1 VGAAYQEITGEKSSS
16 SSPIPAEKSDPARIT
31 GAAAAIFESI
41 MENRQEKPPLYS
53 SRIIDAYIKLI
64 KTKYSHVNIGELLR
78 FAKMEP
84 YEVADQGHW
93 FTQEQINR
101 FHDRAVKVTG
111 NDRIAREAGR
121 YTASP
126 ESMGVM
132 RQYLLGFVSPT
143 KAYQRFGKT
152 MCNFTRSSLYESR
165 VLAANRVEITVTP
178 VKGVREK
185 PFQCENRIG
194 FMEAIAD
201 VFNNRSQHI
210 DHPECMFRNSTVCRY
225 VISWKKP
232 ASLSWRKMRD
242 YGILLLFP
250 LSGFSF
256 MLEGKAG
263 LLTVLPYSL
272 SVLLAVSLLAARSE
286 RKELTGAIRNL
297 RQSTDKLI
305 EQINVNYNNALL
317 TNEIGQAISKQTDID
332 ALLSDLALVLKKR
345 LDYDRGMI
353 LLADTEKK
361 HLFFRSGFGYTE
373 EQEKFLQKTAFHLT
387 RPESKG
393 VFVISFR
400 NQKPFLVNDFDEIRT
415 TLSMDSLAF
424 AKKMG
429 AQSFIVCP
437 IVCDGHSIGVL
448 AVDNVVSKKPLVQSN
463 MSLLMGIATIIGIS
477 IRNTML
483 NEAKERQF
491 KSTLQTLAAS
501 IDARD
506 TMTAGH
512 AEKVTEY
519 SLGICRELGL
529 SRDYSELIRVS
540 SLLHDY
546 GKIGIPDAVLKK
558 EGPLTDDEYRQVQSH
573 VEKTG
578 EILAQINF
586 EGIYRHVPEVAG
598 SHHEKIDGSGYPRG
612 LKGSEIPLGSKIIAV
627 ADFFEAITAK
637 RHYREPMPLAVAKRL
652 LKEKC
657 GTHFDRKVV
666 VAFFS
671 YLEKSGEMLVEKDA
685 ALVSAREHRSRRVP
699 CRMPVSFRVNGKAA
713 SGTGTDIS
721 TKGMYVAGED
731 DIEEGSAIELC
742 FSLPDSRR
750 LTIRAKGRVAW
761 VNSGERRVK
770 PVLPSGF
777 GVEFLNVEPD
787 RGSLRSFIGG

>member
-1 VGAAYQEITGEKSSS
+1 MEKRR
-16 SSPIPAEKSDPARIT
+16 EKI
-31 GAAAAIFESI
+31 
-41 MENRQEKPPLYS
+41 PLYS

-64 KTKYSHVNIGELLR
+64 RRKYSYVNIGELLHY
-78 FAKMEP
+78 AKMEP

-93 FTQEQINR
+93 FTQEQIDM
-101 FHDRAVKVTG
+101 FHDRAVKLTG
-111 NDRIAREAGR
+111 NDGIAREAGR

-126 ESMGVM
+126 DSIGVM
-132 RQYLLGFVSPT
+132 RQYILGFFSPT
-143 KAYQRFGKT
+143 KVYQGIGRT
-152 MCNFTRSSLYESR
+152 TSNFTRSSLYECR
-165 VLAANRVEITVTP
+165 VLAANRVEVTVTP

-201 VFNNRSQHI
+201 VFNTRSLHI
-210 DHPECMFRNSTVCRY
+210 EHPECMFRNSSVCRY
-225 VISWKKP
+225 VISWEKP
-232 ASLSWRKMRD
+232 VSASWRKTRD
-242 YGILLLFP
+242 YGILLLF
-250 LSGFSF
+250 LAGGISYLMEGWSGFLA
-256 MLEGKAG
+256 MLPFF
-263 LLTVLPYSL
+263 LL
-272 SVLLAVSLLAARSE
+272 LLLGVSLLAARSE
-286 RKELTGAIRNL
+286 RRELTGAL
-297 RQSTDKLI
+297 EHMRQSTDRLF

-317 TNEIGQAISKQTDID
+317 TNEIGQAISKQTDVD
-332 ALLSDLALVLKKR
+332 TLLGDLALVLKKR

-353 LLADTEKK
+353 LLADAGKK

-400 NQKPFLVNDFDEIRT
+400 DQKPYLVNDFDEIRT
-415 TLSMDSLAF
+415 TLSLNSLAF

-437 IVCDGHSIGVL
+437 IVCDGKSIGVL
-448 AVDNVVSKKPLVQSN
+448 AVDNIVSKKPLVQSN

-477 IRNTML
+477 IRNAML

-519 SLGICRELGL
+519 SIGICRELGL
-529 SRDYSELIRVS
+529 SKDYSEMIRVA

-546 GKIGIPDAVLKK
+546 GKIGIPDAILKK
-558 EGPLTDDEYRQVQSH
+558 DGWLTEDEYRQVQSH

-578 EILAQINF
+578 EILEQINF
-586 EGIYRHVPEVAG
+586 EGIYRHVPEIAC
-598 SHHEKIDGSGYPRG
+598 SHHEKMDGSGYPRG

-637 RHYREPMPLAVAKRL
+637 RHYREPMPFAVAKGL
-652 LKEKC
+652 LQERS
-657 GTHFDRKVV
+657 GTHFDRTVV
-666 VAFFS
+666 VAFLS
-671 YLEKSGEMLVEKDA
+671 YLDKCGDMFAEKDA
-685 ALVSAREHRSRRVP
+685 ALVRVREQRSRRVP
-699 CRMPVSFRVNGKAA
+699 CRMPVSFRVNGKTA
-713 SGTGTDIS
+713 SGTSTDIS
-721 TKGMYVAGED
+721 TKGIYVVGED
-731 DIEEGSAIELC
+731 DIEEGSAIELS
-742 FSLPDSRR
+742 FSLPDSH
-750 LTIRAKGRVAW
+750 TSKIRARGRVAW
-761 VNSGERRVK
+761 VNNGKKRVK
-770 PVLPSGF
+770 PVFPAGF
-777 GVEFLNVEPD
+777 GVEFLDVEPGD
-787 RGSLRSFIGG
+787 APLQSFVGA

>member
-1 VGAAYQEITGEKSSS
+1 MKKEL
-16 SSPIPAEKSDPARIT
+16 
-31 GAAAAIFESI
+31 
-41 MENRQEKPPLYS
+41 ENNPLYN
-53 SRIIDAYIKLI
+53 SRIIDTYIKLI
-64 KTKYSHVNIGELLR
+64 KRKYSHVNIVELLHY
-78 FAKMEP
+78 AKMEP

-93 FTQEQINR
+93 FTREQVEL
-101 FHDRAVKVTG
+101 FHDRAVKLTG
-111 NDRIAREAGR
+111 NESIAREAGR
-121 YTASP
+121 YAASP
-126 ESMGVM
+126 ESIGVM
-132 RQYLLGFVSPT
+132 RQYLLGFVSPS
-143 KAYQRFGKT
+143 KVYELIGKT
-152 MCNFTRSSLYESR
+152 MSNFTRSSLYESR
-165 VLAANRVEITVTP
+165 VLSADRVEVTVRP

-201 VFNNRSQHI
+201 VFNTRSLHI
-210 DHPECMFRNSTVCRY
+210 DHPECMFRNSSVCRY
-225 VISWKKP
+225 VISWEKP
-232 ASLSWRKMRD
+232 VSASWRKMRD
-242 YGILLLFP
+242 YGALLFF
-250 LSGFSF
+250 LVSGISF
-256 MLEGKAG
+256 
-263 LLTVLPYSL
+263 LLGGWVALQAVLPFSL
-272 SVLLAVSLLAARSE
+272 SLLIVFIILAARME
-286 RKELTGAIRNL
+286 RKELTGSIDNL

-332 ALLSDLALVLKKR
+332 ALLGNLALVLKKR

-353 LLADTEKK
+353 LLADAGKK
-361 HLFFRSGFGYTE
+361 HLLFKSGFGYTE
-373 EQEKFLQKTAFHLT
+373 EQERFLQKTAFHLT

-400 NQKPFLVNDFDEIRT
+400 DQKPYLVNDLNEIRT
-415 TLSMDSLAF
+415 SLSLNSLSF

-437 IVCDGHSIGVL
+437 IVCDGKSIGVL
-448 AVDNVVSKKPLVQSN
+448 AVDNVVTKKPLVQSN

-477 IRNTML
+477 IRNAML

-529 SRDYSELIRVS
+529 SKDYSEMIRVA

-546 GKIGIPDAVLKK
+546 GKIGIADSVLKK
-558 EGPLTDDEYRQVQSH
+558 DGPLTADEYRQVQSH

-598 SHHEKIDGSGYPRG
+598 SHHEKIDGTGYPRG
-612 LKGSEIPLGSKIIAV
+612 LKGNEIPLGSKIIAV

-637 RHYREPMPLAVAKRL
+637 RHYREPMPFAVAKGL
-652 LKEKC
+652 LRDRS
-657 GTHFDRKVV
+657 GTHFDPKVV
-666 VAFFS
+666 AAFLS
-671 YLEKSGEMLVEKDA
+671 YLEKRGEMFAEKDIA
-685 ALVSAREHRSRRVP
+685 QVRGREQRFRRVP
-699 CRMPVSFRVNGKAA
+699 CRMPVSFRVNGKTV
-713 SGTGTDIS
+713 SGTSTDIS

-731 DIEEGSAIELC
+731 DIAEGSVIELS
-742 FSLPDSRR
+742 FSLPDSRAM
-750 LTIRAKGRVAW
+750 TIRAKGRVAW
-761 VNSGERRVK
+761 VNNGKKRVK
-770 PVLPSGF
+770 PVLPEGF
-777 GVEFLNVEPD
+777 GVEFLDVEPG
-787 RGSLRSFIGG
+787 RSVIRSFVGA